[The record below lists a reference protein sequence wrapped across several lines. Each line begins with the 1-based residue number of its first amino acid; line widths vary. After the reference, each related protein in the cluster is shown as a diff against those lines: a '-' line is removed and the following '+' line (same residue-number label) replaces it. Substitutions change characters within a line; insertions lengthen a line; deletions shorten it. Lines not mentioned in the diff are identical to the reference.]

1 MMKQTPRE
9 PLLKKLWSDLNS
21 LEQLNHATGRGAANI
36 LLGLRRRTGLPLL
49 ERRSLRT
56 PALSLYSFL
65 GNGLSLGLLAI
76 LALLTQSPFVYPGL
90 GPTGFLLFS
99 LTSSPMAC
107 PRNAIIGNAIAL
119 LVGYLC
125 LMITGLTEA
134 GSALTVGFTWPRMIA
149 VALSIALT
157 SGLLDLFHVQHPPA
171 GASTLVVSLGLITT
185 PWKLGIVLVSIIL
198 LVLLAIVINRLAGIQ
213 YPLWNP
219 LPFRV
224 EEEIIAQA
232 KQLAHESTEE
242 VPEKSRGNT
251 D

>member
-1 MMKQTPRE
+1 MKRTQPTQSSLQKRR
-9 PLLKKLWSDLNS
+9 SDPDS

-36 LLGLRRRTGLPLL
+36 LLALSKRTGWPLL

-56 PALSLYSFL
+56 PTLSLYSFL
-65 GNGLSLGLLAI
+65 GNGLSIGLLTI

-107 PRNAIIGNAIAL
+107 PRNTIIGNAIAL

-125 LMITGLTEA
+125 LMITGLTGA
-134 GSALTVGFTWPRMIA
+134 GSVLIVGFIWPRVIA
-149 VALSIALT
+149 VALSIAVT
-157 SGLLDLFHVQHPPA
+157 SGFLDLLHVQHPPA

-185 PWKLGIVLVSIIL
+185 PWKIGAALISIIL
-198 LVLLAIVINRLAGIQ
+198 LVLLAIIIHRLAGIR

-224 EEEIIAQA
+224 EEEIVAEA
-232 KQLAHESTEE
+232 KQRAHDRAEE
-242 VPEKSRGNT
+242 M
-251 D
+251 

>member
-1 MMKQTPRE
+1 MKRMQASHQSQR
-9 PLLKKLWSDLNS
+9 SDLNS

-36 LLGLRRRTGLPLL
+36 LLGLSKQTGLPLL

-56 PALSLYSFL
+56 PTLSLYSFL
-65 GNGLSLGLLAI
+65 GNGLSIGLLTL

-107 PRNAIIGNAIAL
+107 PRNTIIGNTIAL

-134 GSALTVGFTWPRMIA
+134 RSVLAVGFTWPRVIA
-149 VALSIALT
+149 AVLSIALT
-157 SGLLDLFHVQHPPA
+157 SGLLDLLHVQHPPA

-185 PWKLGIVLVSIIL
+185 PWKLGAVLISIAL
-198 LVLLAIVINRLAGIQ
+198 LVLLAIIIHRLAGIR

-224 EEEIIAQA
+224 EEEIITEA
-232 KQLAHESTEE
+232 KQRAHDRTEE
-242 VPEKSRGNT
+242 MQGGT